1 MEATKTIKT
10 SPSQGWKQG
19 KGHLWPT
26 CWLLAWTEPDRG
38 GGRRLID
45 SGCLVHAS
53 QKIWGGKQLLGALWP
68 RLSRAEDFEF
78 QEVSCFLSLES
89 GRHHTLSPR
98 TVQNFKTKEKDWY
111 FYWTFSLTL
120 LTLLSIWHCLL
131 TLEYNHYQQLFHIH
145 NYWLFSV
152 REACTRRFR
161 FFLVFF
167 KQGLTPHHPPYL
179 GNELK
184 QIIWICGYMLPL
196 VPTFSIKI
204 MWFWQ
209 FAIESLLILLQGS
222 NASQSPV
229 QCFRRK

>member
-1 MEATKTIKT
+1 MRRQTITGSFVATAIK
-10 SPSQGWKQG
+10 S
-19 KGHLWPT
+19 
-26 CWLLAWTEPDRG
+26 
-38 GGRRLID
+38 RRLLISRSFMFFVSWKRQTPHPLPANCSKFQNRKKIGLLLNFQSDFID
-45 SGCLVHAS
+45 FIVNL
-53 QKIWGGKQLLGALWP
+53 
-68 RLSRAEDFEF
+68 
-78 QEVSCFLSLES
+78 
-89 GRHHTLSPR
+89 TLSIDIGI
-98 TVQNFKTKEKDWY
+98 Q
-111 FYWTFSLTL
+111 SLSATL
-120 LTLLSIWHCLL
+120 PHP
-131 TLEYNHYQQLFHIH
+131 QL
-145 NYWLFSV
+145 LFSV

-204 MWFWQ
+204 MWLWQ

-222 NASQSPV
+222 NASQAPV

>member
-98 TVQNFKTKEKDWY
+98 TVQNFKTEKRLVFLLNFQSD
-111 FYWTFSLTL
+111 FIDFIVNLTL
-120 LTLLSIWHCLL
+120 SIDIGIQSLSATLPHPQLLIIFSKGSMYPQIQIFLS
-131 TLEYNHYQQLFHIH
+131 
-145 NYWLFSV
+145 
-152 REACTRRFR
+152 
-161 FFLVFF
+161 FF
-167 KQGLTPHHPPYL
+167 KRVKPPDTPL
-179 GNELK
+179 SWKWSGSRCNLNK
-184 QIIWICGYMLPL
+184 
-196 VPTFSIKI
+196 SS
-204 MWFWQ
+204 
-209 FAIESLLILLQGS
+209 ESAGT
-222 NASQSPV
+222 
-229 QCFRRK
+229 CFP